1 MSASAGRVLART
13 ASIVAA
19 GLVGAFQAWAGAAP
33 TIASCDAGLDQRGPR
48 VDRYACYFVAAR
60 AQKAWPAAR
69 ARLEAALSIDP
80 GNDAAR
86 VVLAGVM
93 ADLQSLEA
101 DGMYRKAI
109 AGLVEKDD
117 AYAEARSR
125 VWYAMFLGFHGRT
138 AEADEQITKASRA
151 AHRSGDA
158 VVLARVDAQR
168 GWWAFNLADYAT
180 ARAAFDRAGSVA
192 LESGPD
198 DLASNVAGGLGAV
211 AWATGR
217 FREGMDAYLR
227 DAARCAERGESF
239 EESTQR
245 LNAAVLAGE
254 LLGRGEISV
263 GEITTLVR
271 AAIDSAVRSGNAV
284 AEASGILLYRRLDG
298 VPVEERDRR
307 TERAL
312 AIGRRLGHLRIETQA
327 LRALAAQRMERGAGH
342 ADEALALA
350 DEAIAAA
357 KARELPDEVAR
368 GLLARNYVLWQ
379 AGRRPAAIAAC
390 DASFDALDALRGA
403 QGDDLIGA
411 EHSAS
416 WAPWYAKCV
425 GKVLD
430 EGHASADD
438 VAIAFRWTERMRNRA
453 HREVLSRAKV
463 GHVDDAIA
471 DLASID
477 SVRGSL
483 SPDEAMLVFQLSTR
497 LRHQEMVLNDDWG
510 GSWVFVIDRNGARV
524 LPLGES
530 TDLDARIELYL
541 GLVAADDPG
550 AGRAGRRLYSELIEP
565 AVRELEPTVRRLVVL
580 PDRGMHRLPVGA
592 LPVEDGNARLASRFE
607 ISIPPS
613 ASIWQSVRAFPG
625 APQAALAV
633 ADPETTGSRQVAVFR
648 ASYGRI
654 PRAVEE
660 GRSIVRLLGA
670 GSRMVTDG
678 AASERLVKTT
688 DFSRYGLVHFA
699 AHAVVDDA
707 RPDRSA
713 IVLAPGDPSEDGLLT
728 VGEIAALDLRGRVV
742 ILSACSSAGG
752 EVLRGEGVF
761 GLTRAFFQAGARAV
775 VASLWPLRDED
786 AAAFVTDLARGL
798 AAGERLSD
806 ALARAQRVRI
816 ADGAPDSAWAGFQ
829 VFGDGDA
836 VVAPGGSGTAR
847 AQLARARDLPLG
859 WIALGVAAV
868 GIVVAMHRRFASI
881 V

>member
-1 MSASAGRVLART
+1 VSASIGRVIALTVSIIGGVPAR
-13 ASIVAA
+13 A
-19 GLVGAFQAWAGAAP
+19 GPAP
-33 TIASCDAGLDQRGPR
+33 TIASCDAGLAQRGPR
-48 VDRYACYFVAAR
+48 IDRYACYFAAAR
-60 AQKAWPAAR
+60 AQKSWPAAR

-86 VVLAGVM
+86 IVLAGVA
-93 ADLQSLEA
+93 ADLQSPEA
-101 DGMYRKAI
+101 DGIYRKAI
-109 AGLVEKDD
+109 TGFVGKDD
-117 AYAEARSR
+117 AYAETRSR
-125 VWYAMFLGFHGRT
+125 VWYAMFLGFHGRP
-138 AEADEQITKASRA
+138 AEADEQLTKAAQA
-151 AHRSGDA
+151 AQRSGDA

-168 GWWAFNLADYAT
+168 GWWAFNLADYAA
-180 ARAAFDRAGSVA
+180 ARAAFDRAGTVA
-192 LESGPD
+192 LEGGPD

-227 DAARCAERGESF
+227 DAERCAERGESF

-245 LNAAVLAGE
+245 LNAAVLAGQ
-254 LLGRGEISV
+254 LLGQGEISV
-263 GEITTLVR
+263 SEVTTLVR
-271 AAIDSAVRSGNAV
+271 AAIDSAVRSGNAA
-284 AEASGILLYRRLDG
+284 AEAAAVLLYRRLDG
-298 VPVEERDRR
+298 VPREERDRL

-327 LRALAAQRMERGAGH
+327 LRALAVHRMELGAEH

-357 KARELPDEVAR
+357 KARELPDEVVR
-368 GLLARNYVLWQ
+368 GMLARNYVLWR

-390 DASFDALDALRGA
+390 DASFDVLDSLRGA

-411 EHSAS
+411 QHSAG

-425 GKVLD
+425 GKVLG
-430 EGHASADD
+430 EGHPSTDD

-453 HREVLSRAKV
+453 HREALGRAKA
-463 GHVDDAIA
+463 GHEDEATA
-471 DLASID
+471 ELASID

-497 LRHQEMVLNDDWG
+497 LRHQEIVLNGDLG

-541 GLVAADDPG
+541 GLVAGNDPG
-550 AGRAGRRLYSELIEP
+550 AWRAGRRLYMELIEP
-565 AVRELEPTVRRLVVL
+565 AVRELAPTVRRLVVL
-580 PDRGMHRLPVGA
+580 PDRGMHRLPIGA
-592 LPVEDGNARLASRFE
+592 LPVGDGDARLASRFE

-633 ADPETTGSRQVAVFR
+633 ADPETTGSQQVAVFR

-660 GRSIVRLLGA
+660 GRWVVRLLGA
-670 GSRMVTDG
+670 GSRMVTAG

-699 AHAVVDDA
+699 AHAVIDDA
-707 RPDRSA
+707 HPDRSA

-728 VGEIAALDLRGRVV
+728 VREIAALDLQGRVV

-775 VASLWPLRDED
+775 VASLWPLRDND

-798 AAGERLSD
+798 AAGRRLSD
-806 ALARAQRVRI
+806 ALACAQRVRI
-816 ADGAPDSAWAGFQ
+816 ADKAPDSVWAGFQ
-829 VFGDGDA
+829 LFGDGDV
-836 VVAPGGSGTAR
+836 VVAPGGSGTAWV
-847 AQLARARDLPLG
+847 QLARARDLPIG
-859 WIALGVAAV
+859 WIALGVAAI
-868 GIVVAMHRRFASI
+868 GVAFAARRRLTEIAGR
-881 V
+881 